1 MRRNFYFK
9 LAEEELT
16 FANLHKIYDPELTGI
31 WDLVERRNELV
42 KLGMKSSLADSLA
55 LRFISSVCMSE
66 EAEVL
71 SFIDLLENK
80 GTIDP

>member
-16 FANLHKIYDPELTGI
+16 FVNLDKIYDPELTGI

-55 LRFISSVCMSE
+55 LRFI
-66 EAEVL
+66 
-71 SFIDLLENK
+71 
-80 GTIDP
+80 

>member
-9 LAEEELT
+9 LAGEELT

-31 WDLVERRNELV
+31 WDLVDRRNELV

-55 LRFISSVCMSE
+55 LRFISSVYMSE
-66 EAEVL
+66 EAEVF
-71 SFIDLLENK
+71 SFIDLLENRGK
-80 GTIDP
+80 IDP